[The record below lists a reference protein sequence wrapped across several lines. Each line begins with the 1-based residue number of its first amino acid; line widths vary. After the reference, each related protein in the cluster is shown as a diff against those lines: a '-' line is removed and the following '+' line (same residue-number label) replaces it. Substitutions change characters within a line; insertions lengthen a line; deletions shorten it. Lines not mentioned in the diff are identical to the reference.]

1 MYLIK
6 KLQVF
11 LDDKGKFDYE
21 KFKELIEN
29 HSFRRH
35 WIQQVAAKLVEY
47 LKFLSDEKVQ
57 KQ

>member
-1 MYLIK
+1 MK

-47 LKFLSDEKVQ
+47 LKFLSNEKVQ